1 MGTATVNWRRAVA
14 AGLVSFLAALTV
26 ASITVHNAA
35 YADERHPVALT
46 DLDTA
51 IGRTAPPGVKGVAFA
66 GRPAAAPARAAT
78 RRSGC
83 GTGRPARPAP

>member
-1 MGTATVNWRRAVA
+1 MA

-51 IGRTAPPGVKGVAFA
+51 IGRTAPPGVKGVAFSPDGQLLA
-66 GRPAAAPARAAT
+66 GRTAT
-78 RRSGC
+78 GRSGC